1 MMLPTMK
8 TLCLL
13 SMLTLSTS
21 ALSATNGKLEPP
33 PNAPRAVSSQVA
45 PDHRAYIAPFVVQGD
60 AKSFFAQLTA
70 VVAKQP
76 RVNIVKQTD
85 QYLKAEFTTAML
97 RFVDDVEF
105 VLDKNSG
112 VVHVRSA
119 SRIGYYDFNTNR
131 NRIEAIRLQMA
142 MQ

>member
-1 MMLPTMK
+1 MMLPTIK

-13 SMLTLSTS
+13 SMLSLSTS
-21 ALSATNGKLEPP
+21 VLSATNVKLDSP

-45 PDHRAYIAPFVVQGD
+45 LDHRAYIAPFVVQGD
-60 AKSFFAQLTA
+60 AKLFFAQLKN

-76 RVNIVKQTD
+76 RVNIVKQTE
-85 QYLKAEFTTAML
+85 QYLHAEFTTAML

-105 VLDKNSG
+105 VLDAKAG

-131 NRIEAIRLQMA
+131 KRIESIRLQMA
-142 MQ
+142 TH

>member
-1 MMLPTMK
+1 MMFPTMK
-8 TLCLL
+8 TLSLL
-13 SMLTLSTS
+13 GLLTLSTS
-21 ALSATNGKLEPP
+21 VLSATNGKLYPP

-60 AKSFFAQLTA
+60 AKSFFAQLTG

-105 VLDKNSG
+105 VLDAKAG

-131 NRIEAIRLQMA
+131 KRIEAIRLQMA

>member
-1 MMLPTMK
+1 MILPTIK
-8 TLCLL
+8 TACLL
-13 SMLTLSTS
+13 GTLMMS
-21 ALSATNGKLEPP
+21 AAAWSAANGKFEPP

-45 PDHRAYIAPFVVQGD
+45 ADHRAYIEPFVVQGD
-60 AKSFFAQLTA
+60 AKSFFAQLTN

-76 RVNIVKQTD
+76 RVKVVKQTD
-85 QYLKAEFTTAML
+85 RYLQAEFTTAMM

-105 VLDKNSG
+105 ALDADAG

-131 NRIEAIRLQMA
+131 KRIEAIR
-142 MQ
+142 MQLAVQ

>member
-1 MMLPTMK
+1 MLPSLK
-8 TLCLL
+8 TLCFL
-13 SMLTLSTS
+13 SLMTLSS
-21 ALSATNGKLEPP
+21 PALSATNGKLDPP

-60 AKSFFAQLTA
+60 AKSFFAQLSA

-85 QYLKAEFTTAML
+85 QYVHAEFTTAML

-105 VLDKNSG
+105 VLDAKAG

-131 NRIEAIRLQMA
+131 KRIEAIRLQMA

>member
-1 MMLPTMK
+1 MMLPTVK

-13 SMLTLSTS
+13 GMLTMSTTAWS
-21 ALSATNGKLEPP
+21 AANGKLDPP

-45 PDHRAYIAPFVVQGD
+45 VDHRAYIEPFVVQGD
-60 AKSFFAQLTA
+60 AKSFFAQLA
-70 VVAKQP
+70 DVVAKQP
-76 RVNIVKQTD
+76 RVKIVKQTD
-85 QYLKAEFTTAML
+85 QYLHAEFTTAMM

-105 VLDKNSG
+105 VLDAKAG

-131 NRIEAIRLQMA
+131 KRIEAIRLQMA
-142 MQ
+142 VQ

>member
-21 ALSATNGKLEPP
+21 VLSATNGKLDPP

-45 PDHRAYIAPFVVQGD
+45 PDHRAYIAPFVVEGD
-60 AKSFFAQLTA
+60 AKSFFAQLKN

-76 RVNIVKQTD
+76 RVSIIKQTD
-85 QYLKAEFTTAML
+85 QYLHAEFTTALL

-105 VLDKNSG
+105 VLDAEAG

-131 NRIEAIRLQMA
+131 KRVEAIRLQMA
-142 MQ
+142 IQ

>member
-21 ALSATNGKLEPP
+21 VLSATNGKLDPP

-60 AKSFFAQLTA
+60 AKSFFAQLKN

-76 RVNIVKQTD
+76 RVSIIKQTD
-85 QYLKAEFTTAML
+85 QYLHTEFTTALL

-105 VLDKNSG
+105 VLDAEAG

-131 NRIEAIRLQMA
+131 KRVEAIRLQMA
-142 MQ
+142 IQ

>member
-21 ALSATNGKLEPP
+21 VLSATNGKLDPP

-60 AKSFFAQLTA
+60 AKSFFAQLTG

-85 QYLKAEFTTAML
+85 LYLKAEFTTAML

-105 VLDKNSG
+105 VLDAKAG

-142 MQ
+142 VQ